1 MERVLI
7 VAKTWMRSGV
17 CVSGLT
23 LTSNKGIRLIPKG
36 RLNQSIDTEFEVGQ
50 VWNIEFQEVVDVEP
64 PHVEDVIVFNQQY
77 VGRVA
82 NMRET
87 LMRRIQPRRGGPENL
102 FDNML
107 TIEQRKCYIS
117 KSGSIPS
124 CSTGYWLPDRRLTLD
139 QEGEKPYYLIEYA
152 YKAGDKVYT
161 RVLSIPFVGFAPPV
175 KQILPGTLIRISLA
189 RWFPSSGE
197 DRCYLQIFG
206 WYI

>member
-7 VAKTWMRSGV
+7 VAKTRMRSGV

-87 LMRRIQPRRGGPENL
+87 LMRRIQPWRGGPENL

-107 TIEQRKCYIS
+107 TQAT
-117 KSGSIPS
+117 KSIAYSSSNPKPS
-124 CSTGYWLPDRRLTLD
+124 NRSVR
-139 QEGEKPYYLIEYA
+139 QFSVI
-152 YKAGDKVYT
+152 
-161 RVLSIPFVGFAPPV
+161 VLAVSSGTP
-175 KQILPGTLIRISLA
+175 PGTCA
-189 RWFPSSGE
+189 
-197 DRCYLQIFG
+197 
-206 WYI
+206 